1 MTSPSKLCKDV
12 ITKVISFLSELDL
25 FSILKIDDE
34 SIDTVKLVKSVAS
47 SKLFEKGKMLNIKVG
62 SIPGM
67 DLIRME
73 EDEKNSWFK
82 AVICQVRT
90 PRNKRKDWSADTI
103 CKVHLLPGA
112 DNYKR
117 YFQPGADETVSIKAT
132 EPQWIPCYCGN
143 GPKCDLC
150 KGLELPR

>member
-1 MTSPSKLCKDV
+1 M

-34 SIDTVKLVKSVAS
+34 SIDTVKPIKSVAS
-47 SKLFEKGKMLNIKVG
+47 SKLFEKGEMLNIKVG

-73 EDEKNSWFK
+73 EDEKNSWCT

-90 PRNKRKDWSADTI
+90 PRNKRNDWSADTI
-103 CKVHLLPGA
+103 CKVYLLPGA
-112 DNYKR
+112 NNYKR
-117 YFQPGADETVSIKAT
+117 YFQPGADQIVSIKAT
-132 EPQWIPCYCGN
+132 EPQWIPYYCDHGIKI
-143 GPKCDLC
+143 KCDLC
-150 KGLELPR
+150 KGL